1 MACLLATCV
10 LLKTVP
16 ETAWRW
22 IHGLG
27 GPGLIL
33 LGILDNSPVMSTPP
47 GTIDVLVIALATD
60 HHAWWPYYAIMATIG
75 EVIGGYITYELAK
88 KGGKATLEKKIGK
101 ARAEKLYRMFE
112 THGTATVLAGA
123 VLPPPFPYTSTL
135 IAAGVMQYPKSKF
148 VSALTTGRLLRF
160 FSEAALGRI
169 YGRQIVDMVAAHYE
183 FAEKLLMVLAI
194 GMLIGAVVYFVRY
207 RHKSTRT
214 SQEQDSGTLS
224 ANNAHEHRAP

>member
-47 GTIDVLVIALATD
+47 GTIDVLVMALATD

-112 THGTATVLAGA
+112 NTRNRNG
-123 VLPPPFPYTSTL
+123 
-135 IAAGVMQYPKSKF
+135 
-148 VSALTTGRLLRF
+148 TGRC
-160 FSEAALGRI
+160 SAA
-169 YGRQIVDMVAAHYE
+169 
-183 FAEKLLMVLAI
+183 
-194 GMLIGAVVYFVRY
+194 
-207 RHKSTRT
+207 T
-214 SQEQDSGTLS
+214 TLS
-224 ANNAHEHRAP
+224 VHVGLDRCGSHAVPKK

>member
-10 LLKTVP
+10 LPKTVP

-47 GTIDVLVIALATD
+47 GTIDVLVMALATD

-123 VLPPPFPYTSTL
+123 VLPPPFPYTSIL

-183 FAEKLLMVLAI
+183 FAEKLLIVLAI

-214 SQEQDSGTLS
+214 NQEQDSGTLS